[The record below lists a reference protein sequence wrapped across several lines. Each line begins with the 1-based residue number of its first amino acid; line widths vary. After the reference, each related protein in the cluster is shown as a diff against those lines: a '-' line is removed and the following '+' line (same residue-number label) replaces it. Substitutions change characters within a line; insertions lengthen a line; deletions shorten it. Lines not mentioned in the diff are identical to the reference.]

1 MSQALQKHSHFGFRL
16 VKNKW
21 SKQAFDGEGARRYG
35 GRWNSKG
42 KCCVYLAS
50 TPSLALLE
58 IMVHLD
64 DYSLLADYLL
74 FQMAIAGSSLL
85 ELDSDSLADDWN
97 ADPAPLSS
105 ARIGDEWLLGHSS
118 MALSV
123 PSTIVPNEN
132 IILVNPAHVQ
142 YSEALASVIEIDFR
156 ADSRL

>member
-1 MSQALQKHSHFGFRL
+1 MLQKYSHFGFRL

-42 KCCVYLAS
+42 KRCVYLPS

-74 FQMAIAGSSLL
+74 FQMVIPGSSLL
-85 ELDSDSLADDWN
+85 ELDSDSLADDWR
-97 ADPAPLSS
+97 ADPAPLST